1 MNIENDPTARPQVP
15 QMPSGAID
23 HAAIERRAHRIRG
36 EALAEMIDVL
46 VKCVARTWSRFSPVV
61 REKTAR
67 TSRPTWLTPLLAMP
81 GCYAHDT
88 GCLGYGG
95 RKRTEFPD
103 GSVWSCTIIFVAD

>member
-46 VKCVARTWSRFSPVV
+46 VKCVARTWSGVQS
-61 REKTAR
+61 
-67 TSRPTWLTPLLAMP
+67 
-81 GCYAHDT
+81 GCTKKDCAHKSAK
-88 GCLGYGG
+88 YG
-95 RKRTEFPD
+95 
-103 GSVWSCTIIFVAD
+103 